1 MTCSLVKD
9 ASGAGGPCERG
20 LQIST
25 GQFNAAE
32 PERDSVWPW
41 VRPSSAVK
49 LPVTEKVF
57 CSPVVSFTDCSDS
70 RRRKER

>member
-1 MTCSLVKD
+1 MLLGQV
-9 ASGAGGPCERG
+9 GPCDRG

-25 GQFNAAE
+25 GQFSAAV
-32 PERDSVWPW
+32 PERDSVRPW
-41 VRPSSAVK
+41 VRPSSAAK

-57 CSPVVSFTDCSDS
+57 CSPDVWLTDCSGS